1 MKNSKNLLIAESTIG
16 YHSMSNKYVQEYA
29 LVFIPKII
37 EENGKY
43 KAVINLENNETMKEI
58 LIEYEKGN
66 CRILLGFDLD
76 ENGELMAQALRDYL
90 LSKQVNRNDL
100 IRMPLTEDGYIAMCD
115 FLDIS
120 DYLRYRYL
128 QQKFTNSIKKIKSK
142 LNIRQILSLKYLHI
156 RKQKTIHLEENT
168 EINLKGT
175 STFTYLLGE
184 SNS

>member
-1 MKNSKNLLIAESTIG
+1 MKNSKNLLIAESNIG
-16 YHSMSNKYVQEYA
+16 YHSMNNKCIREYA
-29 LVFIPKII
+29 LVFIPKIV
-37 EENGKY
+37 EEKGKY

-58 LIEYEKGN
+58 LEEYSSGN

-76 ENGELMAQALRDYL
+76 ENGELMAQALRDFL
-90 LSKQVNRNDL
+90 LTKQVNKNDL

-128 QQKFTNSIKKIKSK
+128 QQKLTNLTKKNKSK
-142 LNIRQILSLKYLHI
+142 LNIRQILSLKYLYM
-156 RKQKTIHLEENT
+156 RRAKTIHLEENT
-168 EINLKGT
+168 EINLQGT